1 MQVTITCRHG
11 QLSDSAHEYIRE
23 KAEKLL
29 DYFERITAI
38 TVTIDHDGH
47 LGNTDRIR
55 AEILVDAEH
64 KHDFVARAEDE
75 RATTAFDLA
84 LHKMEQQL
92 RRYKEKLTDH
102 HRGKSIRQMERPA
115 E

>member
-1 MQVTITCRHG
+1 MQVSITCRHG
-11 QLSDSAHEYIRE
+11 QLSDSTREYIRT

-38 TVTIDHDGH
+38 SVTIDHDGH
-47 LGNTDRIR
+47 LGATERIR

-64 KHDFVARAEDE
+64 KHDFVAHAEDE

-92 RRYKEKLTDH
+92 RRYKEKVTDH
-102 HRGKSIRQMERPA
+102 HRGRSPRPLQPPS